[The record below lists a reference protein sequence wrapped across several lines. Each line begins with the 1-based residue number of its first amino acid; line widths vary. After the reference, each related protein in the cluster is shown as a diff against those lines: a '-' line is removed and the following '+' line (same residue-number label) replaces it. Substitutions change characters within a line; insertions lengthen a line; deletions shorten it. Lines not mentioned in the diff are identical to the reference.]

1 MMKYLTENTSAAL
14 MGTLVLSAILS
25 FSFHQKPALA
35 FTEDKDW
42 PCIQRKVDALSA
54 GQMWR
59 GNPVDPS
66 DKSWQENK
74 DVIKLANSIIVRR
87 VPLEETD
94 KIITEF
100 TEKNSKDTNKL
111 LEQTFLALLD
121 ETNKVRK
128 EIINGIGKFSKRQK
142 AFSKRIIENQRKIAE
157 FEKKDADGTL
167 TKEEDREL
175 VKLEQQ
181 LEWDTRIHEEREKSL
196 EYVCESPVLLEQRLF
211 ALSQQ
216 LKKHYK

>member
-1 MMKYLTENTSAAL
+1 MKNFTNVTASALVKTFMLGA
-14 MGTLVLSAILS
+14 VLSLTA
-25 FSFHQKPALA
+25 HYQPAKA

-42 PCIQRKVDALSA
+42 PCIQRKVEALSA

-59 GNPVDPS
+59 GNPVDPAN
-66 DKSWQENK
+66 KSWQENK
-74 DVIKLANSIIVRR
+74 AVVKLANTIIARR
-87 VPLEETD
+87 IPLEETD
-94 KIITEF
+94 QLIIEF
-100 TEKNSKDTNKL
+100 TKQNTNDTNKL

-121 ETNKVRK
+121 ETNKIRK
-128 EIINGIGKFSKRQK
+128 EIISGIGKFSKRQK
-142 AFSKRIIENQRKIAE
+142 GFSKRIIENQRKVAD

-167 TKEEDREL
+167 TKEQDREFA
-175 VKLEQQ
+175 KLEQQ
-181 LEWDTRIHEEREKSL
+181 VEWDTRIHEEREKSL